1 MKFAG
6 MTSQLALF
14 DKPVQ
19 DEACNVRGVRTVK
32 FAARAA
38 AAFSMVLILGS
49 GLSLAAPV
57 WAETTGADMADRVVP
72 VMPSGAGPV
81 GGSAQLAHEVL
92 DEMNLLR
99 TDPRGYIAV
108 LEAYRAQF
116 DGDLVIRPG
125 RIRIRTYEGVAAVDE
140 AIRFLRTQAPV
151 APLTLDH
158 TLALAAGDHVHD
170 QGTNGIVGHYS
181 SDGWDFGVRVS
192 RRGGEPYGGENISYG
207 YDTAREV
214 IIQLL
219 VDDNIADRGHRVN
232 LFRDGFVRAG
242 VGCGPHRT
250 FAYMCVIDYGYP
262 PIGRRTERR

>member
-1 MKFAG
+1 MKFAE
-6 MTSQLALF
+6 MTSHLALF
-14 DKPVQ
+14 GKPVQ
-19 DEACNVRGVRTVK
+19 DEVCHVRGVRTVK
-32 FAARAA
+32 SAARIA
-38 AAFSMVLILGS
+38 AAFGMVLILGS
-49 GLSLAAPV
+49 GLSLAAP
-57 WAETTGADMADRVVP
+57 ARADMANRMAADRVVT

-81 GGSAQLAHEVL
+81 GGSAQLAREVL
-92 DEMNLLR
+92 EEMNRLR
-99 TDPRGYIAV
+99 TDPQGYIAV

-151 APLTLDH
+151 APLTPDH

-262 PIGRRTERR
+262 PVRRTERR

>member
-6 MTSQLALF
+6 TTSHLALF
-14 DKPVQ
+14 AKPVQ
-19 DEACNVRGVRTVK
+19 DEACHVRGVRTVK

-49 GLSLAAPV
+49 GLCGVTSLR
-57 WAETTGADMADRVVP
+57 AEASDRVVP
-72 VMPSGAGPV
+72 IMPAGTGPV
-81 GGSAQLAHEVL
+81 GGSGQLAREVL
-92 DEMNLLR
+92 EEMNFLR
-99 TDPRGYIAV
+99 TDPDGYIAV

-116 DGDLVIRPG
+116 EGNIVNRPG
-125 RIRIRTYEGVAAVDE
+125 KIRIQTSEGVAAVDE
-140 AIRFLRTQAPV
+140 AIRYLRTQRPMP
-151 APLTLDH
+151 PLEPDR
-158 TLALAAGDHVHD
+158 TLALAAGDHVQD
-170 QGTNGIVGHYS
+170 QGMNGIIGHYS

-250 FAYMCVIDYGYP
+250 FAWMCVIDYGYP
-262 PIGRRTERR
+262 PVGRRTDNARP